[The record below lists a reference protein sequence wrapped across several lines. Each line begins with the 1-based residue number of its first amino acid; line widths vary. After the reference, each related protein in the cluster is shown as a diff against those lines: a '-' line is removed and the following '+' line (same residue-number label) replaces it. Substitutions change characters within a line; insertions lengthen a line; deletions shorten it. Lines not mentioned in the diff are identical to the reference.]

1 MQQIR
6 VELATLGRSIGHYFT
21 VVYKL
26 NTPVNWQKNAYQ
38 PRIIT
43 SEDLKRLGP
52 FKTWSGRVTRTR
64 VSLRG
69 KNSVLKARQ
78 NSGCRSPCSQACSG
92 LFSADLFPQYWL
104 LAEGRKWEQAA
115 QVMELL

>member
-78 NSGCRSPCSQACSG
+78 NSGCRKNSLPARKPAVAYSLLICFLSTGC
-92 LFSADLFPQYWL
+92 WL
-104 LAEGRKWEQAA
+104 KEEDGSKLPK
-115 QVMELL
+115 